1 MKNFIKSTAFKALT
15 AVALF
20 LVGIMIYAAS
30 TSGVATI
37 PEILTGAI
45 VTPIQ
50 SLGSAIS
57 DGFNNFIG
65 IFTDS
70 NILREENNK
79 LQSEIN
85 DLRRNQ
91 VELDE
96 LKRLNE
102 LYRQFL
108 ELKEQNPDYS
118 FVDCRVIAVDAGS
131 KYGNFTIN
139 AGILSGV
146 EANQP
151 VITPQGLVGVV
162 YQAGLNFS
170 KVRTILD
177 PSTQVSASVSRTNS
191 GGVTGGSLSLALQN
205 KLRLNYLSRN
215 SGVAAGDYVITSGKG
230 GIYPDGLLIGTIK
243 EVELESDG
251 LTMYAVIE
259 PVSNINDI
267 SDVFVITGFKSPS
280 EDTE

>member
-91 VELDE
+91 VGWTCLS
-96 LKRLNE
+96 LM
-102 LYRQFL
+102 
-108 ELKEQNPDYS
+108 S
-118 FVDCRVIAVDAGS
+118 FTV
-131 KYGNFTIN
+131 
-139 AGILSGV
+139 
-146 EANQP
+146 
-151 VITPQGLVGVV
+151 
-162 YQAGLNFS
+162 NFS
-170 KVRTILD
+170 NLKNKPRL
-177 PSTQVSASVSRTNS
+177 QLCRL
-191 GGVTGGSLSLALQN
+191 SLSQSMQAVN
-205 KLRLNYLSRN
+205 TAILR
-215 SGVAAGDYVITSGKG
+215 
-230 GIYPDGLLIGTIK
+230 
-243 EVELESDG
+243 
-251 LTMYAVIE
+251 
-259 PVSNINDI
+259 
-267 SDVFVITGFKSPS
+267 
-280 EDTE
+280 